1 MHVFLGYPF
10 SLKQTHRDFVREVC
24 KKRGLRLKSAE
35 DHFAAEG
42 IWDQIQEDIDDAFFA
57 IFDLTGY
64 NHNVLLEL
72 GYAIG
77 RERDVIILLN
87 VSESKPRMFG
97 AKNDPMEGFPSDLQ
111 SVRRIQYADRRELE
125 RKLLEAFDGLLKQKS
140 PDEQFWILLKNF
152 LKDGSQDTK
161 SISTFMEGKLDFSYQ
176 MTRNRLERH
185 RATGQLT
192 RRTQG
197 RAAFY
202 ELSQSALH

>member
-10 SLKQTHRDFVREVC
+10 ILKQTHRDFIKQVC
-24 KKRGLRLKSAE
+24 KKRGLGLKSAE

-42 IWDQIQEDIDDAFFA
+42 IWGQIQEDIDDAFFA

-77 RERDVIILLN
+77 RNRDVIILLN
-87 VSESKPRMFG
+87 VPKSKPRLFG
-97 AKNDPMEGFPSDLQ
+97 AKDDPMDGFPSDLQ
-111 SVRRIQYADRRELE
+111 SIRRIQYVDRNELE
-125 RKLLEAFDGLLKQKS
+125 RKLLEVLDGLLRQRH
-140 PDEQFWILLKNF
+140 PDEQFWLLLKNF
-152 LKDGSQDTK
+152 LRDGSQDTK

-185 RATGQLT
+185 RVAGDLT
-192 RRTQG
+192 KKVQG
-197 RAAFY
+197 RVSIY
-202 ELSQSALH
+202 GLSQSALH